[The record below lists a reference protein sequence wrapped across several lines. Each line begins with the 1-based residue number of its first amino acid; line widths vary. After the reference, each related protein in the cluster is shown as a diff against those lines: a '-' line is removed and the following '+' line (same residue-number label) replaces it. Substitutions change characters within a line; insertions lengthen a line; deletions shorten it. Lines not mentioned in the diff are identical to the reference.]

1 MEDFSEYFNPIQREY
16 IYNVCKRLS
25 PYLDKFDN
33 SIRQDDKKVIIL
45 KILIDSFVDE
55 NAINKPANK
64 STKGSISKR
73 TVKRLTRTDNVLYKK
88 ENIDK

>member
-1 MEDFSEYFNPIQREY
+1 MEDFSDYFNLIQREY
-16 IYNVCKRLS
+16 IYNVCKRLA

-33 SIRQDDKKVIIL
+33 SIRQDDKKVIIF

-55 NAINKPANK
+55 NSINKPAK
-64 STKGSISKR
+64 KPAKGPISMR
-73 TVKRLTRTDNVLYKK
+73 FVKRLTRTDNVLYKK